1 MRITLVFALFA
12 AALALAGCGSSSS
25 SADETTSP
33 ANTSTAPNAPAPGH
47 EVIQLQADEGGALKF
62 DRDDV
67 KTLSGKVQLSMSNPS
82 SVQHNVAIKGNGL
95 DKKGAVVG
103 KGGISIVNVQLK
115 PGDYE
120 FYCSVDGHEQAGMK
134 GTLHVGTA

>member
-1 MRITLVFALFA
+1 MRIPLVIALAVA
-12 AALALAGCGSSSS
+12 AVALAGCGSSS

-33 ANTSTAPNAPAPGH
+33 ANTSTQPNAPAPGH
-47 EVIQLQADEGGALKF
+47 EVIQLKADENALKF

-67 KTLSGKVQLSMSNPS
+67 KTLAGKVQLSMSNPS
-82 SVQHNVAIKGNGL
+82 SVQHNIAIKGNGV
-95 DKKGAVVG
+95 DEKGAVVG

>member
-1 MRITLVFALFA
+1 MRIMGVIALGV
-12 AALALAGCGSSSS
+12 AALALVGCGSSSS

-47 EVIQLQADEGGALKF
+47 EVIQLKADEGGKLEF

-67 KTLSGKVQLSMSNPS
+67 KTLAGKVQLSLSNPS
-82 SVQHNVAIKGNGL
+82 SVQHNIAIKGNGIE
-95 DKKGAVVG
+95 KKGPVVG
-103 KGGISIVNVQLK
+103 KDGISIVNVQLK

>member
-1 MRITLVFALFA
+1 MRIAALIPLA
-12 AALALAGCGSSSS
+12 VAALALAGCGSSSS

-33 ANTSTAPNAPAPGH
+33 ANTSTAPHAPAPGQ
-47 EVIQLQADEGGALKF
+47 EVVQLKADEGGSLKF

-67 KTLSGKVQLSMSNPS
+67 KTLAGKVQLSMSNPS
-82 SVQHNVAIKGNGL
+82 SVQHNIAIKGNGI
-95 DKKGAVVG
+95 DKKGPVVG
-103 KGGISIVNVQLK
+103 KDGVSILNVQLK